1 MADQTDVLI
10 IGAGVVGLAI
20 AQELARSCGVVVVER
35 RESYGLETSSHNSG
49 VVHAGIYYPRD
60 WLKTSLCIE
69 GNRLLYAWADEH
81 GVRFRRTGKLIIAV
95 DESEIPALDVLHE
108 SSLANGVPDLRMIG
122 REDVARLEP
131 SITGVAAIF
140 SGTSGVVDQMELM
153 KSFARAAESNG
164 AMIAYKH
171 DVVLL
176 ERGGDGFIATM
187 TDPSG
192 ERTEIDARTVVNS
205 AGIEADA
212 IAAMLAYPLM
222 GSDASPRM
230 KHVLCKGRYYDIV
243 TPHKAKRLSHLVYP
257 LPHGDRAGLGVHVTL
272 DVDGGVHLG
281 PDTEWLGDGRALDY
295 RSSDDRREEFVGSA
309 RRFLPWIEPDDIAPG
324 QVGYRTKLHGPGES
338 AADFLL
344 WQDSGYVH
352 LGGIE
357 SPGMTAS
364 LAIAARVA
372 AMVEGTA

>member
-1 MADQTDVLI
+1 VAEQTDVLI

-20 AQELARSCGVVVVER
+20 AQKMARSRDVVIVER
-35 RESYGLETSSHNSG
+35 RESFGLETSSHNSG

-60 WLKTSLCIE
+60 WLKTTLCIE

-81 GVRFRRTGKLIIAV
+81 AVRYRRTGKLIIAV
-95 DESEIPALDVLHE
+95 NESEIPALEALYETSV
-108 SSLANGVPDLRMIG
+108 ANGVPDLRMIG
-122 REDVARLEP
+122 RDEVALLEP

-153 KSFARAAESNG
+153 KSFARAAELNG
-164 AMIAYKH
+164 AMTAYKH
-171 DVVLL
+171 GVVALD
-176 ERGGDGFIATM
+176 RQGSGFVATM
-187 TDPSG
+187 IDPSG
-192 ERTEIDARTVVNS
+192 AEVQISAQAVVNS
-205 AGIEADA
+205 AGLAADRV
-212 IAAMLAYPLM
+212 AAMLGYPLM
-222 GSDASPRM
+222 GSDASPRV

-243 TPHKAKRLSHLVYP
+243 TSDKAKRLSHLVYP

-281 PDTEWLGDGRALDY
+281 PDTEWLDDGCALDY
-295 RSSDDRREEFVGSA
+295 RSADDRRQEFVASA

-344 WQDSGYVH
+344 WQDVGYVH

-372 AMVEGTA
+372 AMVVGTA

>member
-1 MADQTDVLI
+1 MTEQTDVLI

-20 AQELARSCGVVVVER
+20 AQELARSRDVAVVER

-60 WLKTSLCIE
+60 WLKTTLCIE
-69 GNRLLYAWADEH
+69 GNRLLYAWADAN
-81 GVRFRRTGKLIIAV
+81 GVRYRRTGKLIIAV
-95 DESEIPALDVLHE
+95 DESETRALDALHE
-108 SSLANGVPDLRMIG
+108 ASLANGVPELRMIG
-122 REDVARLEP
+122 RDEVARLEP
-131 SITGVAAIF
+131 SITGTAAIF

-153 KSFARAAESNG
+153 KSFARAAESGG

-176 ERGGDGFIATM
+176 KRAGDGFVATI

-192 ERTEIDARTVVNS
+192 EQTEIEARTVVNS
-205 AGIEADA
+205 AGIGADA
-212 IAAMLAYPLM
+212 IAGMLGYPLM
-222 GSDASPRM
+222 GSDASPRV
-230 KHVLCKGRYYDIV
+230 KQVLCKGRYYDIV
-243 TPHKAKRLSHLVYP
+243 APEKAKRLSHLVYP

-281 PDTEWLGDGRALDY
+281 PDTEWLEDGCELNY
-295 RSSDDRREEFVGSA
+295 RSADDRREEFVASA
-309 RRFLPWIEPDDIAPG
+309 RRFLPWIETDDIAPG
-324 QVGYRTKLHGPGES
+324 QVGYRTKLHGPGEGP
-338 AADFLL
+338 ADFLI
-344 WQDSGYVH
+344 WHDDGYVH

-364 LAIAARVA
+364 LAIARRVA
-372 AMVEGTA
+372 VMLEETR